1 MSDLPSIEEE
11 LSQIFPSRSPHKD
24 KDSQSSKKVS
34 IVNLKNTK
42 HCKRIARPVV
52 NESHIVVNVLLSS
65 SWLLMVWDRGKH
77 SKENI
82 KFNSVFGCYMLT
94 VAYEKTHLSCP
105 IHVRHIFNLV
115 CFMTLLIVPFWL
127 SGRVPLIQIPIT
139 NPKLQ
144 YRKNDVA
151 QLQR

>member
-42 HCKRIARPVV
+42 RCKRIARPVV

-65 SWLLMVWDRGKH
+65 S
-77 SKENI
+77 
-82 KFNSVFGCYMLT
+82 
-94 VAYEKTHLSCP
+94 
-105 IHVRHIFNLV
+105 
-115 CFMTLLIVPFWL
+115 
-127 SGRVPLIQIPIT
+127 
-139 NPKLQ
+139 
-144 YRKNDVA
+144 
-151 QLQR
+151 